1 MLGSPDT
8 EEVEVIGITLT
19 KEGPLRE
26 LRAACK
32 FFGISQSGSKLTCFQ
47 RVVSHLK
54 EAAAEVAA
62 NARKEVSREARGQA
76 IVPVPTEEEQQK
88 HALIHTPFAPW
99 CDSCLLHSARQ
110 DRHLRTGAARM
121 PGIPVIS
128 LIFAAP
134 RQALS
139 IEEIQEILIE
149 EEGEEAEEKGEPSG
163 EKGLKGQ
170 CG

>member
-1 MLGSPDT
+1 
-8 EEVEVIGITLT
+8 
-19 KEGPLRE
+19 
-26 LRAACK
+26 
-32 FFGISQSGSKLTCFQ
+32 
-47 RVVSHLK
+47 
-54 EAAAEVAA
+54 
-62 NARKEVSREARGQA
+62 
-76 IVPVPTEEEQQK
+76 
-88 HALIHTPFAPW
+88 
-99 CDSCLLHSARQ
+99 
-110 DRHLRTGAARM
+110 M